1 MLKGLDPLLPPD
13 LAGIAAELEGR
24 EDTPYAC
31 FLLIKGVIA

>member
-1 MLKGLDPLLPPD
+1 MLKGFDPLLPPEP
-13 LAGIAAELEGR
+13 AGIAAELEGR